1 MPFLAVLI
9 AVIFSAPSPVLAD
22 EPRTP
27 PLKPP
32 VKLSLP
38 AWGEAKREC
47 LEWRDGCQTCTRDPQ
62 GRAACST
69 PGIAC
74 TPGEPVC
81 VRTK

>member
-1 MPFLAVLI
+1 MRVI
-9 AVIFSAPSPVLAD
+9 APLFSLLLGVSTPVLAD

-32 VKLSLP
+32 MMLSLP
-38 AWGEAKREC
+38 AWGEARRDC
-47 LEWRDGCQTCTRDPQ
+47 LEWRNGCQTCARDAQ
-62 GRAACST
+62 GLAACST

>member
-1 MPFLAVLI
+1 MRRTLIVLAL
-9 AVIFSAPSPVLAD
+9 ALPGPAFAD

-32 VKLSLP
+32 LQLSLP
-38 AWGEAKREC
+38 AWGESRRDC
-47 LEWRDGCQTCTRDPQ
+47 LEWRNGCQTCARDPQ
-62 GRAACST
+62 GAAACST

-81 VRTK
+81 VRGK